1 MKPVFV
7 MIKCRLG
14 SAYEVADDIMARIE
28 QTSELY
34 SISGRFD
41 LMAKFYIEADDNI
54 GHFVNDAVQR
64 IDGIVDTFTIVTFK
78 AF

>member
-7 MIKCRLG
+7 MITCQLG
-14 SAYEVADDIMARIE
+14 GAYKVADDIMARIE

-34 SISGRFD
+34 SISGQFD
-41 LMAKFYIEADDNI
+41 LMAKFYIEADADI
-54 GHFVNDAVQR
+54 GHFVNETVQR